1 MSKEDQETR
10 GLSIQAIHRLPYYL
24 QYLRE
29 LARQGTETISA
40 PAVAAH
46 FRLSEIQVRKDF
58 AAVSTNGGKPR
69 SGFPVHG
76 LIEDMEHVLGYGN
89 PNEAVL
95 VGVGSLGQALL
106 CYSGFAEYGLE
117 IIAAFDQDP
126 ARIGTE
132 IQGKHIL
139 PADKITDICRRMN
152 VPMGII
158 TVPASQAQSVCDQL
172 VEGGV
177 RGIWNFAPV
186 HLSAPENVLVQNEN
200 MAASLA
206 LLSKHLYRDEGEE

>member
-1 MSKEDQETR
+1 MVRENQASW

-24 QYLRE
+24 QYLRQ
-29 LARQGTETISA
+29 LAQQGTETISA

-46 FRLSEIQVRKDF
+46 FQLSEIQVRKDF
-58 AAVSTNGGKPR
+58 AAVSTNAGKPR

-76 LIEDMEHVLGYGN
+76 LIRDMEQFLGYGN
-89 PNEAVL
+89 MNEAVL
-95 VGVGSLGQALL
+95 VGAGSLGQALM
-106 CYSGFAEYGLE
+106 CCGGFTDYGLE
-117 IIAAFDQDP
+117 IIAAFDCDP
-126 ARIGTE
+126 AKIGTE
-132 IQGKHIL
+132 IHGKHIL
-139 PADKITDICRRMN
+139 PADKITDLCRRMK

-158 TVPASQAQSVCDQL
+158 TVPASQAQLICNAL

-186 HLSAPENVLVQNEN
+186 HLSAPEHVLVQNEN

-206 LLSKHLYRDEGEE
+206 LLSKHLYRDTGEE